1 MAWSFTNLS
10 YGWKYVVGISLA
22 ATTIYVASNTRW
34 RVNQAD
40 DIELDLAVAERC
52 LATQYGTNAAGEP
65 LYYVSPPEYVRSWHS
80 NSYVTTNVPGDA
92 VTNWTAQLHT
102 NVFTNVI
109 GWRTDRAMMIDLDTK
124 IKALVPHYVDSNT
137 VSDGATNIVAL
148 TVTGLWA
155 SLSIGDGTNQFTRTP
170 AGVGT
175 NVTSTYGDYPW
186 QIYVEDLQERYKVL
200 NALSYMYR
208 AATLDSL
215 TKYGGAN
222 GGDNP
227 DHRSDVTWMKNAAE
241 ISYTASTPYTS
252 TTFYVYSRI
261 LRIWRSPY
269 GSQEAWYDT
278 TLERTAGD
286 LTVTNIPVIPD
297 VTHTWELYLVA
308 EGTTNWIPTFADTC
322 NWDFDDHGD
331 FTYAPVEGEL
341 SKVESGSA
349 SSDSSHSASF
359 GSFGL
364 PTWCTTPPVSTVNYR
379 GYIARDYGFLIN
391 WQFNYA
397 TNKYW

>member
-1 MAWSFTNLS
+1 MSFSTTAIK
-10 YGWKYVVGISLA
+10 YGWVYLTALGVITG
-22 ATTIYVASNTRW
+22 TTIYVASNTRHQ
-34 RVNQAD
+34 VKPE
-40 DIELDLAVAERC
+40 DIIEIVLGVHERC
-52 LATQYGTNAAGEP
+52 LATQI
-65 LYYVSPPEYVRSWHS
+65 
-80 NSYVTTNVPGDA
+80 TTNPTYSVDPPSIVRTWTDTNGA
-92 VTNWTAQLHT
+92 SIIVTNT
-102 NVFTNVI
+102 I
-109 GWRTDRAMMIDLDTK
+109 GWHTDRAMMVELDAK
-124 IKALVPHYVDSNT
+124 IKALIPYYVDLDKSSDTNW
-137 VSDGATNIVAL
+137 VSL

-155 SLSIGDGTNQFTRTP
+155 KLQIGDKTNKFTSTPAIGTN
-170 AGVGT
+170 AA
-175 NVTSTYGDYPW
+175 TYGGLPYR
-186 QIYVEDLQERYKVL
+186 IYEADLVERYKVL
-200 NALSYMYR
+200 NALSHMYR

-222 GGDNP
+222 GGGNP

-391 WQFNYA
+391 WQFNYCN
-397 TNKYW
+397 TKYW